1 VFRLL
6 QIRKTALTIIPVFLL
21 VVIFSLTNATINQH
35 LHKLTS
41 GIIIKHAH
49 PFDREN
55 TGRPFQEHR
64 HTTDEYIILEQI
76 SNIVFWIYLFI
87 LLLPLSLFIRKA
99 PDFHLVVIFKNPN
112 LFFLRNYHA
121 PPESLN

>member
-64 HTTDEYIILEQI
+64 HTTDEYIIL
-76 SNIVFWIYLFI
+76 
-87 LLLPLSLFIRKA
+87 
-99 PDFHLVVIFKNPN
+99 
-112 LFFLRNYHA
+112 
-121 PPESLN
+121 